1 MMALGSAEELN
12 LPASILD
19 AMMDW
24 ARNAFPEEACGL
36 LGGKARQVVLHLPV
50 ENVEHSPVH
59 FRMEPRQQL
68 ESLQRLDAEK
78 LDLVAIWHSHPM
90 GPDEPSASDVAE
102 FFYPGVRVIILS
114 MHEETWQARA
124 FTIDMEQVRPLP
136 INIYPF

>member
-1 MMALGSAEELN
+1 MTASGSVEVLN

-19 AMMDW
+19 AMKDW
-24 ARNAFPEEACGL
+24 AQNAFPEEACGL
-36 LGGKARQVVLHLPV
+36 LGGKDRQVVLHLPV
-50 ENVEHSPVH
+50 ENAEHSRVH

-114 MHEETWQARA
+114 MQGETWQARA
-124 FTIDMEQVRPLP
+124 FSIEMGQVDALP
-136 INIYPF
+136 IKIYPF